1 MFCIISIR
9 LRDTPSFLVYLLQKD
24 TISLLKQKVV
34 RVMIS
39 KIDEIK
45 KEVAKVVVGQEKM
58 IDSLLI
64 ALMCEGHILIEGVPG
79 LAKTTTVNA
88 LSKALGLNF
97 KRVQFTPDLLPS
109 DILGAEIYDPQSN
122 QFKIKKGP
130 IFTNLLLADEINRAP
145 AKVQSALL
153 EVMQEKQVTLGD
165 TTFKLDPPFF
175 VMATQ
180 NPVEQEGVYQ
190 LPEAQLDRFMLKLIV
205 DYNTKTE
212 ELEIA
217 RRISSGKF
225 QEISAV
231 LSHDDLEKLKQQIKE
246 VHVDT
251 EVEEYMIELVSAT
264 RNPSDYGL
272 EDVKDFIQ
280 FGASPRVSIDMFKA
294 VKAMAF
300 MRGKDFVTPV
310 DVAYIAKEIMRHRI
324 VLTYEAEAEGITTDE
339 IIQKVLETVAIP

>member
-1 MFCIISIR
+1 
-9 LRDTPSFLVYLLQKD
+9 
-24 TISLLKQKVV
+24 
-34 RVMIS
+34 MIS
-39 KIDEIK
+39 KIELIK
-45 KEVAKVVVGQEKM
+45 KEVSKVVVGQEKM

-64 ALMCEGHILIEGVPG
+64 ALLCEGHILIEGVPG

-88 LSKALGLNF
+88 LAKSLGLNF
-97 KRVQFTPDLLPS
+97 KRAQFTPDLLPS
-109 DILGAEIYDPQSN
+109 DILGAEIYDPQNNS
-122 QFKIKKGP
+122 FKIKKGP
-130 IFTNLLLADEINRAP
+130 IFTNLLLADEINRSP

-165 TTFKLDPPFF
+165 TTFKLEPPFF

-205 DYNTKTE
+205 DYNTKEE

-217 RRISSGKF
+217 RRISSGNFEAIESVITHEDLDALKA
-225 QEISAV
+225 AV
-231 LSHDDLEKLKQQIKE
+231 KN
-246 VHVDT
+246 VHVDAQ
-251 EVEEYMIELVSAT
+251 VEEYMIELVNAT
-264 RNPSDYGL
+264 RNPHEYGL
-272 EDVKDFIQ
+272 DDIKDFIQ

-310 DVAYIAKEIMRHRI
+310 DVAYIAKELMRHRI
-324 VLTYEAEAEGITTDE
+324 VLTYEAEAEGVTTDE
-339 IIQKVLETVAIP
+339 IIEKVLQTVAIP

>member
-1 MFCIISIR
+1 
-9 LRDTPSFLVYLLQKD
+9 
-24 TISLLKQKVV
+24 
-34 RVMIS
+34 MIS
-39 KIDEIK
+39 KIELIK
-45 KEVAKVVVGQEKM
+45 KEVSKVVVGQEKM

-64 ALMCEGHILIEGVPG
+64 ALLCEGHILIEGVPG

-88 LSKALGLNF
+88 LAKSLGLDF
-97 KRVQFTPDLLPS
+97 KRAQFTPDLLPS
-109 DILGAEIYDPQSN
+109 DILGAEIYDPKNNS
-122 QFKIKKGP
+122 FKIKKGP
-130 IFTNLLLADEINRAP
+130 IFTNLLLADEINRSP

-165 TTFKLDPPFF
+165 TTFKLSPPFF

-205 DYNTKTE
+205 NYNTKAE

-217 RRISSGKF
+217 RRVSSGNF
-225 QEISAV
+225 EAIEAV
-231 LSHDDLEKLKQQIKE
+231 VTNDDLNEIKQAIKN
-246 VHVDT
+246 VHVDE
-251 EVEEYMIELVSAT
+251 EVEEYMIDLVNAT

-272 EDVKDFIQ
+272 ESIKDYIQ

-300 MRGKDFVTPV
+300 MRKKDFVTPV
-310 DVAYIAKEIMRHRI
+310 DVAYIAKELMRHRI

-339 IIQKVLETVAIP
+339 IIEKVLQTVAIP

>member
-1 MFCIISIR
+1 
-9 LRDTPSFLVYLLQKD
+9 
-24 TISLLKQKVV
+24 
-34 RVMIS
+34 MIS
-39 KIDEIK
+39 KIQTVK

-64 ALMCEGHILIEGVPG
+64 ALLCEGHILIEGVPG

-97 KRVQFTPDLLPS
+97 KRAQFTPDLLPS
-109 DILGAEIYDPQSN
+109 DILGAEIYDPQNN

-130 IFTNLLLADEINRAP
+130 VFTNLLLADEINRAP

-165 TTFKLDPPFF
+165 TTFKIDPPFF

-190 LPEAQLDRFMLKLIV
+190 LPEAQLDRFMLKLVV
-205 DYNTKTE
+205 DYNTKEE

-225 QEISAV
+225 EEIKSV
-231 LSHDDLEKLKQQIKE
+231 LTPDDLSILKESIASI
-246 VHVDT
+246 HVDA
-251 EVEEYMIELVSAT
+251 EVEEYMIELVNAT
-264 RNPSDYGL
+264 RNPSEYGL
-272 EDVKDFIQ
+272 DEIAEFIQ

-300 MRGKDFVTPV
+300 MRGKDFVTPI
-310 DVAYIAKEIMRHRI
+310 DVAYIAKELMRHRL
-324 VLTYEAEAEGITTDE
+324 VLTYEAEAEGITSDE
-339 IIQKVLETVAIP
+339 IIQKVLETVQIP

>member
-1 MFCIISIR
+1 M
-9 LRDTPSFLVYLLQKD
+9 
-24 TISLLKQKVV
+24 
-34 RVMIS
+34 S
-39 KIDEIK
+39 KLTDIK
-45 KEVAKVVVGQEKM
+45 KEVSKVVVGQEKM

-64 ALMCEGHILIEGVPG
+64 ALLCEGHILIEGVPG

-88 LSKALGLNF
+88 LAKSLGLGF
-97 KRVQFTPDLLPS
+97 KRAQFTPDLLPS
-109 DILGAEIYDPQSN
+109 DILGAEIYDPQN
-122 QFKIKKGP
+122 NAFKIKKGP

-165 TTFKLDPPFF
+165 ETFKLEPPFF

-190 LPEAQLDRFMLKLIV
+190 LPEAQLDRFMLKLVV
-205 DYNTKTE
+205 DYNSKDE

-217 RRISSGKF
+217 RRISSGNF
-225 QEISAV
+225 EDIQAV
-231 LSHDDLEKLKQQIKE
+231 VSKDDIDELKKQIKD
-246 VHVDT
+246 VHVDA
-251 EVEEYMIELVSAT
+251 EVEEYMIELVNAT
-264 RNPSDYGL
+264 RNPNEYGL
-272 EDVKDFIQ
+272 EELTDFIQ

-300 MRGKDFVTPV
+300 MREKDFVTPV
-310 DVAYIAKEIMRHRI
+310 DVAYIAKELMRHRI

-339 IIQKVLETVAIP
+339 IIQKVLETVKIP

>member
-1 MFCIISIR
+1 MLEKIQSI
-9 LRDTPSFLVYLLQKD
+9 KA
-24 TISLLKQKVV
+24 
-34 RVMIS
+34 
-39 KIDEIK
+39 
-45 KEVAKVVVGQEKM
+45 EVAKVVVGQEKM

-64 ALMCEGHILIEGVPG
+64 ALLCEGHILIEGVPG

-88 LSKALGLNF
+88 LAKALGLNF
-97 KRVQFTPDLLPS
+97 KRAQFTPDLLPS
-109 DILGAEIYDPQSN
+109 DILGAEIYDPQN
-122 QFKIKKGP
+122 NLFKIKKGP

-165 TTFKLDPPFF
+165 TSFKLEPPFF

-205 DYNTKTE
+205 DYNPKE
-212 ELEIA
+212 QELEIA
-217 RRISSGKF
+217 RRISSGSS
-225 QEISAV
+225 EAINAV
-231 LSHDDLEKLKQQIKE
+231 LGEGDLVELKAAIKNI
-246 VHVDT
+246 HVDA
-251 EVEEYMIELVSAT
+251 EVEEYMIELVNAT
-264 RNPSDYGL
+264 RNPKEYGL
-272 EDVKDFIQ
+272 ESLEEFIQ

-300 MRGKDFVTPV
+300 MRGKDFVTPI
-310 DVAYIAKEIMRHRI
+310 DVAYIAKELMRHRI

-339 IIQKVLETVAIP
+339 IIQKVLEAVTIP

>member
-1 MFCIISIR
+1 
-9 LRDTPSFLVYLLQKD
+9 
-24 TISLLKQKVV
+24 
-34 RVMIS
+34 MIS
-39 KIDEIK
+39 KIQAIK
-45 KEVAKVVVGQEKM
+45 KEVSKVVVGQEKM
-58 IDSLLI
+58 IDGLLI
-64 ALMCEGHILIEGVPG
+64 ALLCEGHILIEGVPG

-88 LSKALGLNF
+88 LAKSLGLHF
-97 KRVQFTPDLLPS
+97 KRAQFTPDLLPS
-109 DILGAEIYDPQSN
+109 DILGAEIYDPKNNS
-122 QFKIKKGP
+122 FKIKKGP

-165 TTFKLDPPFF
+165 TTFALELPFF

-205 DYNTKTE
+205 DYNTKAE

-217 RRISSGKF
+217 RRMSSGIF
-225 QEISAV
+225 EEIQAV
-231 LSHDDLEKLKQQIKE
+231 LSHEELIEIKKFIKAI
-246 VHVDT
+246 HVDT
-251 EVEEYMIELVSAT
+251 EVEEYIIELVNAT
-264 RNPSDYGL
+264 RKPEQYNLKELKNY
-272 EDVKDFIQ
+272 IQ

-300 MRGKDFVTPV
+300 LRGKDFVTPV

-324 VLTYEAEAEGITTDE
+324 VLTYEAEAEGITTDQ

>member
-1 MFCIISIR
+1 
-9 LRDTPSFLVYLLQKD
+9 
-24 TISLLKQKVV
+24 
-34 RVMIS
+34 MIS
-39 KIDEIK
+39 KIQAVK
-45 KEVAKVVVGQEKM
+45 KEVSKVVVGQEKM
-58 IDSLLI
+58 IDGLLI
-64 ALMCEGHILIEGVPG
+64 ALLCEGHILIEGVPG

-88 LSKALGLNF
+88 LAKSLGLNF
-97 KRVQFTPDLLPS
+97 KRAQFTPDLLPA
-109 DILGAEIYDPQSN
+109 DILGAEIYDPQNNS
-122 QFKIKKGP
+122 FKIKKGP

-165 TTFKLDPPFF
+165 TTFKLEPPFF

-190 LPEAQLDRFMLKLIV
+190 LPEAQLDRFMFKLVV

-217 RRISSGKF
+217 RRISSGSF
-225 QEISAV
+225 EEIQAALNSQ
-231 LSHDDLEKLKQQIKE
+231 DLVELKKAIKD
-246 VHVDT
+246 VHIDS
-251 EVEEYMIELVSAT
+251 EVEEYMIELVNAT
-264 RNPSDYGL
+264 RNPIEYGL
-272 EDVKDFIQ
+272 ADLKDYIQ

-300 MRGKDFVTPV
+300 LRDKDFVTPV

-339 IIQKVLETVAIP
+339 IIQKVLEAVQIP

>member
-1 MFCIISIR
+1 
-9 LRDTPSFLVYLLQKD
+9 
-24 TISLLKQKVV
+24 
-34 RVMIS
+34 MIS
-39 KIDEIK
+39 KIDDIK
-45 KEVAKVVVGQEKM
+45 TEVSKVVVGQEKM

-97 KRVQFTPDLLPS
+97 KRAQFTPDLLPS
-109 DILGAEIYDPQSN
+109 DILGAEIYDPQNN

-165 TTFKLDPPFF
+165 ATFKLDPPFF

-190 LPEAQLDRFMLKLIV
+190 LPEAQLDRFMLKLVV

-217 RRISSGKF
+217 RRISSGSSE
-225 QEISAV
+225 EINAV
-231 LSHDDLEKLKQQIKE
+231 LTHEDLEKLKQQIKE

-272 EDVKDFIQ
+272 EELKDFIQ

-310 DVAYIAKEIMRHRI
+310 DVAYIAKELMRHRI

>member
-1 MFCIISIR
+1 
-9 LRDTPSFLVYLLQKD
+9 
-24 TISLLKQKVV
+24 
-34 RVMIS
+34 MIS
-39 KIDEIK
+39 KIQMIK
-45 KEVAKVVVGQEKM
+45 QEVSKVVVGQDKM
-58 IDSLLI
+58 IDGLLI
-64 ALMCEGHILIEGVPG
+64 ALLCEGHILIEGVPG

-88 LSKALGLNF
+88 LAKSLGLNF
-97 KRVQFTPDLLPS
+97 KRAQFTPDLLPS
-109 DILGAEIYDPQSN
+109 DILGAEIYDPQNNS
-122 QFKIKKGP
+122 FKIKKGP

-165 TTFKLDPPFF
+165 ATFKLDLPFF

-190 LPEAQLDRFMLKLIV
+190 LPEAQLDRFMLKIVV
-205 DYNTKTE
+205 DYNTKEE

-225 QEISAV
+225 ETIEAV
-231 LSHDDLEKLKQQIKE
+231 ITHEDLESLKKAIKD
-246 VHVDT
+246 VHVDA
-251 EVEEYMIELVSAT
+251 EVEEYIIELVNAT
-264 RNPSDYGL
+264 RNPADYGL
-272 EDVKDFIQ
+272 EELQDFIQ

-294 VKAMAF
+294 VKAMAYL
-300 MRGKDFVTPV
+300 RGKDFVTPV